1 MNHSAIANIRQ
12 VHMAFQILASHSHQG
27 SENPKDPVGA
37 FLSHHILGFMARFG
51 DVVND
56 FQIQYS
62 VIEKIRCLKGVE
74 EMIKIGKKVIR
85 VARPQVCFEPFISLY
100 HLTSRHRSVP
110 FCSKQWLERSFSLP
124 RFLRGTECSIT
135 SKTTMLR

>member
-1 MNHSAIANIRQ
+1 MNHSAIANIQ
-12 VHMAFQILASHSHQG
+12 QIHMAFRTLASHSHQG
-27 SENPKDPVGA
+27 AENPNDPVGA

-85 VARPQVCFEPFISLY
+85 VARPQVCFKSRIIVY
-100 HLTSRHRSVP
+100 CLTSGQIGLCPVAAGDGSKRASV
-110 FCSKQWLERSFSLP
+110 CRLLCLGKNASSP
-124 RFLRGTECSIT
+124 RR
-135 SKTTMLR
+135 